1 MLVQVDELVKKHL
14 IEEALLLAETKFA
27 LDAPR
32 DKNRALQVMCLLM
45 YCMYL
50 CNSCTCE

>member
-1 MLVQVDELVKKHL
+1 MCVCVKYVYIYIYIYIFAQVDELLKKHL

-32 DKNRALQVMCLLM
+32 DKNRALQVIC
-45 YCMYL
+45 
-50 CNSCTCE
+50 